1 MGSRLYVGNISWTTS
16 TEELTTHFSK
26 YGEVKYAKVITDQA
40 TGRSKG
46 FGFVEMS
53 SDEEAQKAIDQSN
66 GVEIGGRAI
75 RVSEAQERAPRGV
88 KGEGRFERRDTRG
101 EGRNSSYESRGE
113 NRFGGKREFR
123 ERY

>member
-1 MGSRLYVGNISWTTS
+1 MGSRLYVGNISWNTS
-16 TEELTTHFSK
+16 TEELTAHFSP

-53 SDEEAQKAIDQSN
+53 SDEDAQKAIDQSN

-75 RVSEAQERAPRGV
+75 RVSEAQERAPRV
-88 KGEGRFERRDTRG
+88 KGEGRFESRGNRG
-101 EGRNSSYESRGE
+101 EGHNSSYESRGE
-113 NRFGGKREFR
+113 SRFGGKREFR
-123 ERY
+123 DRY